1 MNMALHK
8 KLSFILFFIGSIHV
22 YGQTNS
28 YIIYLKDKNGTP
40 GTIQQ
45 PSAYLS
51 ARSLERRHHEQIR
64 IDSTD
69 LPVSVNYL
77 TAIKNEGA
85 SIVYS
90 TKWLNAVHIK
100 ATESQYNTIRAFP
113 FVLDGT
119 GNFKVTQK
127 SNAQEITAATQLNYA
142 QNYTDYMGITDMH
155 KQGVKGAGI
164 LIAVTDS
171 GFPGVDTLTA
181 FKHLWENNQIT
192 YFYDVA
198 DNEADV
204 FNDGSH
210 GTYILSVLAADT
222 LVYKG
227 VVPEASYVLLRTE
240 VAATETQTEEFNWL
254 RAAEIADSCGVDIIS
269 VSLGYTTYDDNTDS
283 YTYADMDG
291 QTSVIAAAADMAY
304 GKGMIVV
311 CSAGNDGNNAWKY
324 IGTPADAKKVL
335 AVGSVDFTN
344 TKSGFSS
351 IGPTADGRLKPD
363 LCATGAGINC
373 IKPDGTILMTGGTSL
388 STPMIAGMIAGIKQ
402 TYPSLSNDE
411 VKNILLQSCDNYSNP
426 TNLKGYGVPH
436 FSRTESY
443 FNIYIN
449 PVNSLIAPNPYH
461 SGQLIIKVPE
471 PEESYEIRMY
481 DYQGQQVFEHYFFS
495 SNNMI
500 SIENYV
506 NNLQA
511 GIYLIYVKSAY
522 TAEIIKWIKL

>member
-1 MNMALHK
+1 MALHK
-8 KLSFILFFIGSIHV
+8 QLCLIFFFIGHIYV
-22 YGQTNS
+22 YGQASS
-28 YIIYLKDKNGTP
+28 YIIYLKDKNGTS

-51 ARSLERRHHEQIR
+51 ARSLERRHHEQIN

-69 LPVSVNYL
+69 LPVSENYI
-77 TAIKNEGA
+77 TAIKNAGA
-85 SIVYS
+85 LLIYS
-90 TKWLNAVHIK
+90 SKWLNAVHIK
-100 ATESQYNTIRAFP
+100 ATENQYNTILSFP
-113 FVLDGT
+113 FVLTGT
-119 GNFKVTQK
+119 GNFKVTAK
-127 SNAQEITAATQLNYA
+127 NNTKEITAATQLNYA
-142 QNYTDYMGITDMH
+142 QNYTDYMGIGDMH
-155 KQGVKGAGI
+155 RKGIKGNGI

-181 FKHLWENNQIT
+181 FKHLWKNNQIH

-198 DNEADV
+198 DNESNV

-222 LVYKG
+222 SMYKG
-227 VVPEASYVLLRTE
+227 IVPEASYVLLRTE
-240 VAATETQTEEFNWL
+240 VAATETKIEEYNWL

-291 QTSVIAAAADMAY
+291 QTSVISAAADMAY

-311 CSAGNDGNNAWKY
+311 CSAGNDGNNSWKY

-335 AVGSVDFTN
+335 AIGSVEFNN

-363 LCATGAGINC
+363 LCATGAGIYC
-373 IKPDGTILMTGGTSL
+373 IKPDGTFLMTGGTSL

-402 TYPSLSNDE
+402 TYPFLSNE
-411 VKNILLQSCDNYSNP
+411 EIKNILLQSCDNYFRP

-443 FNIYIN
+443 LNIYIN
-449 PVNSLIAPNPYH
+449 PLHSLIAPNPYH
-461 SGQLIIKVPE
+461 SGELIIKVPE
-471 PEESYEIRMY
+471 SEESYEIRIY
-481 DYQGQQVFEHYFFS
+481 DYQGQQVFDHYFFS
-495 SNNMI
+495 INNMI
-500 SIENYV
+500 SIGNYV
-506 NNLQA
+506 NKLQA

-522 TAEIIKWIKL
+522 STEIIKWIKL